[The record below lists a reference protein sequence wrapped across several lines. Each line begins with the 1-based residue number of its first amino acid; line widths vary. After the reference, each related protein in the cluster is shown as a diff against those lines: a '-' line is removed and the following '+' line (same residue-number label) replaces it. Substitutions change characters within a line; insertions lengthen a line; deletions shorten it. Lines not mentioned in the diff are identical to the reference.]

1 MFRKLF
7 PFAAALTVIFSIQ
20 CFAADLTPGMIAYD
34 EETAC
39 LDSADIPDVFWDN
52 GADFEVR
59 KDNTVS
65 SITVTGEGI
74 QTFRNIHV
82 GDSVNKVRSKFD
94 LEYEQNGHIGALFS
108 GEEELDM
115 EEVAGMEESTYTPEI
130 LDAVMLQY
138 ECTDGKVSSILIETI
153 ASKLGI
159 TPISPDDYPEADI
172 ELTKNQVYVDGVVL
186 TYNEPVPEELSQYTY
201 TKVFEMDVP
210 DDAPVS
216 IFVNKD
222 GIARAINILSPSV
235 QTFDSIRVGD
245 KMDTVQETYE
255 KIVSAPSALYA
266 YWQGDKM
273 LTQEDM
279 PVDDY
284 LVYTYSKIHYHDS
297 QIGRITI
304 CDMEYAKAA
313 R

>member
-1 MFRKLF
+1 
-7 PFAAALTVIFSIQ
+7 
-20 CFAADLTPGMIAYD
+20 
-34 EETAC
+34 
-39 LDSADIPDVFWDN
+39 
-52 GADFEVR
+52 
-59 KDNTVS
+59 
-65 SITVTGEGI
+65 
-74 QTFRNIHV
+74 
-82 GDSVNKVRSKFD
+82 
-94 LEYEQNGHIGALFS
+94 
-108 GEEELDM
+108 
-115 EEVAGMEESTYTPEI
+115 
-130 LDAVMLQY
+130 MLQY

-159 TPISPDDYPEADI
+159 TPISPEDYPDADI

-186 TYNEPVPEELSQYTY
+186 TYNEPVPEELSKYTY

-216 IFVNKD
+216 IFVNKE

-245 KMDTVQETYE
+245 KMDTVRETYE
-255 KIVSAPSALYA
+255 KIVSAGASLCA
-266 YWQGDKM
+266 YWQDDRM

-284 LVYTYSKIHYHDS
+284 LVYTYTKSLDLDW